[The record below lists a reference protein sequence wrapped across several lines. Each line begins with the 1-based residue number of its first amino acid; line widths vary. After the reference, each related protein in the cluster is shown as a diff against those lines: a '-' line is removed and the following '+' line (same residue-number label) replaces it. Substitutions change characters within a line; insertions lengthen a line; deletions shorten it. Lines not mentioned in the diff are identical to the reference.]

1 MAYTAVRPR
10 VIDNIL
16 NLVFRCRHRRLSSPM
31 TPPAKPGKMREGA
44 YVVCLDCGK
53 QFVYDLQQMRMGKKV
68 PSA

>member
-1 MAYTAVRPR
+1 
-10 VIDNIL
+10 
-16 NLVFRCRHRRLSSPM
+16 M